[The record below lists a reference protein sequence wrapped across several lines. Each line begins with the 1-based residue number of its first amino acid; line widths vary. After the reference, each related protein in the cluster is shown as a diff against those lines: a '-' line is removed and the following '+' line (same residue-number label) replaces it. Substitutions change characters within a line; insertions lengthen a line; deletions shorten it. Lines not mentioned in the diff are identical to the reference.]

1 MILSARD
8 LKVRGVLC
16 ALRFVRVV
24 DFSMSHG
31 GRSECGMPRLVASAP
46 GLPLSVTL
54 TGVCDGVD
62 LASPSIKRN
71 LNICQGTVDDAV
83 GLFQNITN
91 ATLIILE
98 VENDS
103 TMSCKETYHFA
114 WPRPCVCTPQTYYYT
129 DLNYEFEVGILSR
142 DWIIP
147 GLNSKLKLI
156 VCCLLFVTFCGYAI
170 TI

>member
-16 ALRFVRVV
+16 ALRFVHVV

-31 GRSECGMPRLVASAP
+31 GRGECGMPTTAP

-71 LNICQGTVDDAV
+71 LNICQCTIDDAV
-83 GLFQNITN
+83 GLKISQ
-91 ATLIILE
+91 
-98 VENDS
+98 
-103 TMSCKETYHFA
+103 M
-114 WPRPCVCTPQTYYYT
+114 QQ
-129 DLNYEFEVGILSR
+129 
-142 DWIIP
+142 
-147 GLNSKLKLI
+147 
-156 VCCLLFVTFCGYAI
+156 
-170 TI
+170 

>member
-16 ALRFVRVV
+16 ALRFVPVV
-24 DFSMSHG
+24 DCSMSHG
-31 GRSECGMPRLVASAP
+31 GRSECGMPSLVASAPGP

-54 TGVCDGVD
+54 AGVCDGVD

-98 VENDS
+98 ND
-103 TMSCKETYHFA
+103 
-114 WPRPCVCTPQTYYYT
+114 
-129 DLNYEFEVGILSR
+129 
-142 DWIIP
+142 
-147 GLNSKLKLI
+147 
-156 VCCLLFVTFCGYAI
+156 
-170 TI
+170 

>member
-8 LKVRGVLC
+8 LKVRGVLR
-16 ALRFVRVV
+16 ALRVVRVV
-24 DFSMSHG
+24 DLFMSHG
-31 GRSECGMPRLVASAP
+31 GRGECGMPSAP

-71 LNICQGTVDDAV
+71 LNICQGTIDDAV

-98 VENDS
+98 ND
-103 TMSCKETYHFA
+103 
-114 WPRPCVCTPQTYYYT
+114 
-129 DLNYEFEVGILSR
+129 
-142 DWIIP
+142 
-147 GLNSKLKLI
+147 
-156 VCCLLFVTFCGYAI
+156 
-170 TI
+170 

>member
-31 GRSECGMPRLVASAP
+31 GRGECGMPTAP

-54 TGVCDGVD
+54 TSVCDSVD
-62 LASPSIKRN
+62 IASPSIKRN
-71 LNICQGTVDDAV
+71 LNICQGTIDDAV

-91 ATLIILE
+91 ATL
-98 VENDS
+98 ENYS
-103 TMSCKETYHFA
+103 TMSFKKHI
-114 WPRPCVCTPQTYYYT
+114 
-129 DLNYEFEVGILSR
+129 ILR
-142 DWIIP
+142 DIRLHSPNIII
-147 GLNSKLKLI
+147 L
-156 VCCLLFVTFCGYAI
+156 T
-170 TI
+170 

>member
-24 DFSMSHG
+24 YFCMADAANAV
-31 GRSECGMPRLVASAP
+31 CLLRL

-71 LNICQGTVDDAV
+71 LNICHFEVHTIDDAV

-98 VENDS
+98 ND
-103 TMSCKETYHFA
+103 
-114 WPRPCVCTPQTYYYT
+114 
-129 DLNYEFEVGILSR
+129 
-142 DWIIP
+142 
-147 GLNSKLKLI
+147 
-156 VCCLLFVTFCGYAI
+156 
-170 TI
+170 

>member
-31 GRSECGMPRLVASAP
+31 GRSECGVASAS
-46 GLPLSVTL
+46 GLPLSVAL

-62 LASPSIKRN
+62 LAPPSIKRN

-91 ATLIILE
+91 ATGSFH
-98 VENDS
+98 VKWADFQKS
-103 TMSCKETYHFA
+103 
-114 WPRPCVCTPQTYYYT
+114 PRTSSSNLVQ
-129 DLNYEFEVGILSR
+129 F
-142 DWIIP
+142 
-147 GLNSKLKLI
+147 
-156 VCCLLFVTFCGYAI
+156 F
-170 TI
+170 